1 MIHNINS
8 LRGFDVI
15 DNIKAD
21 AEKLC
26 PSTVSCA
33 DIIVLAAR
41 DAIALF
47 TSKGLDIKDV
57 VALTGGHTIGYA
69 QCFTFKR
76 RLYNFN
82 GARNPD
88 PALDSDF
95 LSILRSTCPNV
106 DSSNTNIVP
115 LDSDTTYRFDNA
127 YYSNLVK
134 NSGLLESDQALMT
147 DMRTAPLVN
156 SYNTD
161 QMLFYKEF
169 GDSMDRLGSIGI
181 LTGQNGQ
188 IRNKCGS
195 VNQ

>member
-33 DIIVLAAR
+33 DIIALAAR
-41 DAIALF
+41 DAIALQVSSQLTCRYLHLLNKIIAKF

-82 GARNPD
+82 GAGNPD

-134 NSGLLESDQALMT
+134 KLRPS
-147 DMRTAPLVN
+147 
-156 SYNTD
+156 
-161 QMLFYKEF
+161 
-169 GDSMDRLGSIGI
+169 
-181 LTGQNGQ
+181 
-188 IRNKCGS
+188 
-195 VNQ
+195 